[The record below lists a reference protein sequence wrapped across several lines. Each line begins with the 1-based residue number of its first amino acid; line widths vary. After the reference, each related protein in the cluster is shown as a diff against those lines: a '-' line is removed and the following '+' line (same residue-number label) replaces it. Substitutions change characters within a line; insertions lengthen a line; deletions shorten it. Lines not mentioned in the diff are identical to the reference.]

1 MTLLEPDFRA
11 LPAAQR
17 RIWPS
22 LAPATSLDF
31 VLYGGTA
38 IALRLGHRTSI
49 DFDFFT
55 EQPLDH
61 AAVRTSHTF
70 FDQATVLQEGPNTL
84 TVLVPDSVEPSSNVK
99 LSYFG
104 GIDIGR
110 VGRPQV
116 TSDSVLQVASI
127 PDLMATKLKV
137 MLQRAEAKDYTD
149 VAAMLNSGA
158 SLAHGLASARVMYGT
173 SFQPS
178 ESLKALI
185 WFEDGDLDQL
195 STSDREVLTQ
205 AVRGVNTLPEVEIS
219 STRLALP

>member
-1 MTLLEPDFRA
+1 MHV

-17 RIWPS
+17 RIWPN
-22 LAPATSLDF
+22 LAPTTRLGF

-70 FDQATVLQEGPNTL
+70 FDQVTVLQEGPDTL
-84 TVLVPDSVEPSSNVK
+84 TVLVHDSVEPNSHVK
-99 LSYFG
+99 VSFFG

-116 TSDSVLQVASI
+116 TRDSVLQVASI
-127 PDLMATKLKV
+127 QDLMATKLKV
-137 MLQRAEAKDYTD
+137 MLQRAEAKDYMD

-158 SLAHGLASARVMYGT
+158 SLAHGLASARAIYGT

-178 ESLKALI
+178 ESLKALV

-195 STSDREVLTQ
+195 STTDREVLAQ
-205 AVRGVNTLPEVEIS
+205 AVRGIDTLPTVEVS
-219 STRLALP
+219 SMRLAAN